1 MSTHLRSILG
11 IARVSLLR
19 FVRERSNIFF
29 VFALPLLIILFIGM
43 QFGGGNFSE
52 IALVG
57 AESPVGTQ
65 IAEAFDGSDIV
76 ANRYDSRA
84 DALRAVE
91 EQKVDAAIVVPT
103 TDPFVDPVD
112 IEYISSSNGV
122 DARALLQSTID
133 EISIDVDSA
142 HFLASTLGGSAG
154 DYAGQAAAADAALGP
169 ITVTE
174 STAGENVLG
183 NITQFNIG
191 AATQLVLF
199 TFLSSLT
206 ASAYLILTRQLG
218 VAQRMAAS
226 STGVG
231 TIVMGETLGK
241 YLIALVQA
249 LYIIVAT
256 WVIFGVDWGN
266 LWATGALVAVF
277 ALVGTA
283 ASILLG
289 SMVNN
294 EGVASGIGVG
304 MGIGLGALGGAMM
317 PSEFFSEGVRNI
329 ARFTPH
335 FWALEGLKEV
345 VWRGGSIGDVTTELG
360 VLALYAV
367 VLLILSTV
375 LYRRTLLR
383 N

>member
-1 MSTHLRSILG
+1 MSSRLRSIVG

-57 AESPVGTQ
+57 ADSPVGTQ

-84 DALRAVE
+84 EALRAVE
-91 EQKVDAAIVVPT
+91 EQKVDAAIIVPI

-133 EISIDVDSA
+133 EISIDVDGA

-174 STAGENVLG
+174 STAGENLFG
-183 NITQFNIG
+183 NVTQFNLG

-226 STGVG
+226 STSVG

-241 YLIALVQA
+241 YLIALLQA

-317 PSEFFSEGVRNI
+317 PSEFFSEGVRNV

-345 VWRGGSIGDVTTELG
+345 VWRGGTIGDITTELG

-383 N
+383 S